1 MFFRKWRRMIWNL
14 VATVFAGLGMAGVA
28 LILRMMS
35 RNKLPKWLIPVFAGA
50 GMLAC
55 QIYIEYSALDLIKS
69 RLPEGTVVVET
80 ETESMV
86 WRPWTYLVP
95 LKTAFTAL
103 DVKNLDRREL
113 DTGEQVVRFMLYR
126 FEKRHVTQAHP
137 QGYLL
142 NCANR
147 EVIRLDEQGR
157 PAEVL
162 TEGLAAGDRVHDLVC
177 QP

>member
-1 MFFRKWRRMIWNL
+1 MIWNL
-14 VATVFAGLGMAGVA
+14 VATAFAGLGMAGVA
-28 LILRMMS
+28 LILRMLS
-35 RNKLPKWLIPVFAGA
+35 RKKLPKWIIPVFAGA

-69 RLPEGTVVVET
+69 RLPEGTVVLET

-103 DVKNLDRREL
+103 DVKNIEHWEL
-113 DTGEQVVRFMLYR
+113 ETGERVVRFVLYR
-126 FEKRHVTQAHP
+126 FERHHVTQAQP
-137 QGYLL
+137 RGYLL

-147 EVIRLDEQGR
+147 EVIRLDDKGR
-157 PAEVL
+157 PAGMPN
-162 TEGLAAGDRVHDLVC
+162 EGLATSEQVYRLAC

>member
-1 MFFRKWRRMIWNL
+1 MIWNL
-14 VATVFAGLGMAGVA
+14 VATAFAGLGMAGVA
-28 LILRMMS
+28 LILRMLS
-35 RNKLPKWLIPVFAGA
+35 RKKLPKWIIALFAGA

-69 RLPEGTVVVET
+69 RLPEGTVVLET

-103 DVKNLDRREL
+103 DVKNLERREL
-113 DTGEQVVRFMLYR
+113 ETGEQVVRFVLYR
-126 FEKRHVTQAHP
+126 FERHHVTQAHP

-147 EVIRLDEQGR
+147 EVIRLDDKGR
-157 PAEVL
+157 PAGM
-162 TEGLAAGDRVHDLVC
+162 TAEGLATSDRVYRLAC